1 MTILKQE
8 IYDLLI
14 ERLDANHNAHKFSS
28 PFQHIRR
35 AIEKDAKILEI
46 GVSVNSVALNIAYS
60 AIESNIALAG
70 KKYQTGY
77 DEILLF
83 ELDCAM
89 GE

>member
-14 ERLDANHNAHKFSS
+14 ERLDANHNAHKHSS
-28 PFQHIRR
+28 PFQHIKI
-35 AIEKDAKILEI
+35 AIQRDAQTLES
-46 GVSVNSVALNIAYS
+46 GVSVNTVALSIAYS

-89 GE
+89 GK